1 MGLWE
6 VPGNAAW
13 PLAFLLKFHAGFWLL
28 LDSFWIAC
36 GNPGTMTAFL
46 PLSQSPSLDLCGS
59 FPMKEKKNTTNPC
72 SFQSWAGPFTCFID
86 LLLVLLICLPD
97 TPNYSFSAPKD
108 SHSLN
113 QPITLLPA
121 SGSGHWFFLF
131 PFPFMMY
138 MAPCCFG
145 TFFLNECILL
155 DLPYQHLSFV
165 GVAAFAAVQSQ
176 SQLCILA
183 SS

>member
-6 VPGNAAW
+6 VPGNTAW

-36 GNPGTMTAFL
+36 GSPGTTTAFL
-46 PLSQSPSLDLCGS
+46 PLAQSPSLGLCGP
-59 FPMKEKKNTTNPC
+59 FPRKKNPPPSPF

-86 LLLVLLICLPD
+86 LLLVLLICLLD
-97 TPNYSFSAPKD
+97 TPNYSFAAPKD

-121 SGSGHWFFLF
+121 SGSGHRFFLF

-138 MAPCCFG
+138 MAPCCFR

-165 GVAAFAAVQSQ
+165 GVTAFTAVQSQ
-176 SQLCILA
+176 SQPCILA
-183 SS
+183 SR